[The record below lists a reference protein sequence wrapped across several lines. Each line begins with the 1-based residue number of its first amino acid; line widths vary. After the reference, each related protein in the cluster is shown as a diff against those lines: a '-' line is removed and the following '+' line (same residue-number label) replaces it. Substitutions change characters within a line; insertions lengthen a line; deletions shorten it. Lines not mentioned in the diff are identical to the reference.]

1 MAIFTNQAILSY
13 RNGAVSS
20 NIVTGEIVEV
30 LSATKNALLDTY
42 SSGDTVTYV
51 VGLFNSGSTALS
63 GVTFTDDLG
72 AYTFSSS
79 TLVPLTYV
87 DGSLNYYV
95 NGVLQPTPTVT
106 AGTNL
111 TVTGLTIPANGYA
124 QIIYEARV
132 NDFAPIAVGG
142 QILNTA
148 LATVGAESAEAQ
160 ETINASEAPIL
171 AITKSVDPATV
182 SENGNLT
189 YTFTLQN
196 LGNTAAVVDDA
207 LVVTDVFDPILDPI
221 TVSYNGTAWTEG
233 VEYTYDTATG
243 LFSTIAGNITL
254 PAATYTQDPVTGV
267 WNVTPGTAVLT
278 VSGTV

>member
-72 AYTFSSS
+72 AYAFSGS

-106 AGTNL
+106 TGTNL